1 MRFCDKKALWNIIL
15 GVLLALTLCFI
26 WGNSLLSREDSSE
39 LSGGLLAWLTPLFRA
54 LRLEAVDEH
63 VLRKLAH
70 FGEFALLGL
79 ELAGLFFLNRGR
91 AFKSACLSALC
102 ALAAASADETIQL
115 FSGRA
120 AMLKDVLLDFAG
132 ALTGILLLWFLTA
145 RRNKNRAQ
153 TIQKDGLCA
162 IKKI

>member
-1 MRFCDKKALWNIIL
+1 MSTRNRKHLWNILL
-15 GVLLALTLCFI
+15 GVLLGLTLCFI
-26 WGNSLLSREDSSE
+26 WGNSLLSREDSAE
-39 LSGGLLAWLTPLFRA
+39 LSGGVLAWLTPLFRA

-91 AFKSACLSALC
+91 SFNSVCLSALC

-120 AMLKDVLLDFAG
+120 AMVKDVLLDLSG
-132 ALTGILLLWFLTA
+132 ALAGILLLCLLTLG
-145 RRNKNRAQ
+145 
-153 TIQKDGLCA
+153 QKKKSGLS
-162 IKKI
+162 

>member
-1 MRFCDKKALWNIIL
+1 MRTRNRKRLWNILL

-39 LSGGLLAWLTPLFRA
+39 LSGWVTEWLTPIMEDLS
-54 LRLEAVDEH
+54 LQQPDEH
-63 VLRKLAH
+63 VIRKLAH

-91 AFKSACLSALC
+91 SFKSVCLSALC

-120 AMLKDVLLDFAG
+120 AMLKDVLLDFSG
-132 ALTGILLLWFLTA
+132 ALTGILLLWLLTLG
-145 RRNKNRAQ
+145 
-153 TIQKDGLCA
+153 QKKKSGLS
-162 IKKI
+162 

>member
-1 MRFCDKKALWNIIL
+1 MSTRNRKRLWNILL
-15 GVLLALTLCFI
+15 GILLALTLCFI
-26 WGNSLLSREDSSE
+26 WGNSLLSREDSAE
-39 LSGGLLAWLTPLFRA
+39 LSGGLLDWLMPLFRA
-54 LRLEAVDEH
+54 LRLEFIDEH

-91 AFKSACLSALC
+91 SFKSVCLSALC

-120 AMLKDVLLDFAG
+120 AMLKDVLLDFSG
-132 ALTGILLLWFLTA
+132 ALTGILLLWLLTLG
-145 RRNKNRAQ
+145 RK
-153 TIQKDGLCA
+153 KKSGLS
-162 IKKI
+162 